1 MAASSGTAA
10 TAKENARR
18 SMPCGHSNRERV
30 MGVTTEESISTLI
43 KSLSGEIRRTLKR
56 PIYIQITQESGEA
69 SIKQIEFLTPEQL
82 AELMHVETR
91 TVYSWVE
98 KAQENGLKFY
108 RAPNTRGV
116 LFEINEVLEWIKKA
130 V

>member
-1 MAASSGTAA
+1 MGAA
-10 TAKENARR
+10 TDENIGA
-18 SMPCGHSNRERV
+18 
-30 MGVTTEESISTLI
+30 LI
-43 KSLSGEIRRTLKR
+43 KLLSGEINRTLKR
-56 PIYIQITQESGEA
+56 PLYIQIAQESGEV
-69 SIKQIEFLTPEQL
+69 SIKQVEFLTPEQL

-91 TVYSWVE
+91 TVYSWIE

-116 LFEINEVLEWIKKA
+116 LFEINEVLEWIRNT

>member
-1 MAASSGTAA
+1 MGAVTDENIGTL
-10 TAKENARR
+10 
-18 SMPCGHSNRERV
+18 V
-30 MGVTTEESISTLI
+30 
-43 KSLSGEIRRTLKR
+43 KSLSSEIKRTLQR
-56 PIYIQITQESGEA
+56 RIYIQIAQEGGEV
-69 SIKQIEFLTPEQL
+69 SIKQVEFLTPEQL

-91 TVYSWVE
+91 TVYSWIE

-116 LFEINEVLEWIKKA
+116 LFEINEVLEWIRNT

>member
-1 MAASSGTAA
+1 MGA
-10 TAKENARR
+10 TPEEN
-18 SMPCGHSNRERV
+18 
-30 MGVTTEESISTLI
+30 ISALV
-43 KSLSGEIRRTLKR
+43 KSLSGEIKRTLKR
-56 PIYIQITQESGEA
+56 PIYIQIAQERGEVN
-69 SIKQIEFLTPEQL
+69 IKQVEFLTPEQL

-91 TVYSWVE
+91 TVYSWIE

-116 LFEINEVLEWIKKA
+116 LFEINEVLEWIRNT

>member
-1 MAASSGTAA
+1 MGAA
-10 TAKENARR
+10 TD
-18 SMPCGHSNRERV
+18 
-30 MGVTTEESISTLI
+30 ESIGALI
-43 KSLSGEIRRTLKR
+43 KSLSGEINRTLTR
-56 PIYIQITQESGEA
+56 PIYILIAQHSGGVN
-69 SIKQIEFLTPEQL
+69 IKQVEFLTPEQL

-91 TVYSWVE
+91 TVYSWIE

-116 LFEINEVLEWIKKA
+116 LFEINEVLEWIRNA

>member
-1 MAASSGTAA
+1 MGAA
-10 TAKENARR
+10 TDENIGA
-18 SMPCGHSNRERV
+18 
-30 MGVTTEESISTLI
+30 LI
-43 KSLSGEIRRTLKR
+43 KSLSGEINRTLTR
-56 PIYIQITQESGEA
+56 PLYIQIAQESGEVR
-69 SIKQIEFLTPEQL
+69 IKQVEFLTPEQL

-91 TVYSWVE
+91 TVYSWIE

-116 LFEINEVLEWIKKA
+116 LFEINEVLEWIRNA

>member
-1 MAASSGTAA
+1 M
-10 TAKENARR
+10 NAEVETTVEKSRVEQLIKLLAQR
-18 SMPCGHSNRERV
+18 RERPV
-30 MGVTTEESISTLI
+30 YL
-43 KSLSGEIRRTLKR
+43 
-56 PIYIQITQESGEA
+56 QIIEGQNGKLECRH
-69 SIKQIEFLTPEQL
+69 IEFLTPEQL

-91 TVYSWVE
+91 TVYSWIE

-116 LFEINEVLEWIKKA
+116 LFEINEVLEWIRNT

>member
-1 MAASSGTAA
+1 MSA
-10 TAKENARR
+10 TMEE
-18 SMPCGHSNRERV
+18 GL
-30 MGVTTEESISTLI
+30 GVLI
-43 KSLSGEIRRTLKR
+43 KSLSGEIKRTLTR
-56 PIYIQITQESGEA
+56 PIYIQIAQESGGVN
-69 SIKQIEFLTPEQL
+69 IKQVEFLTPEQL

-108 RAPNTRGV
+108 RAPSTRGV
-116 LFEINEVLEWIKKA
+116 LFEINEVLEWIRNT

>member
-1 MAASSGTAA
+1 MGAA
-10 TAKENARR
+10 TDENIGA
-18 SMPCGHSNRERV
+18 
-30 MGVTTEESISTLI
+30 LI
-43 KSLSGEIRRTLKR
+43 KSLSSEIQRTLTR
-56 PIYIQITQESGEA
+56 PIYIQIAQESGEV
-69 SIKQIEFLTPEQL
+69 SIKQVEFLTPEQL

-91 TVYSWVE
+91 TVYSWIE

-116 LFEINEVLEWIKKA
+116 LFEINEVLEWIRNA

>member
-1 MAASSGTAA
+1 MSVA
-10 TAKENARR
+10 TD
-18 SMPCGHSNRERV
+18 
-30 MGVTTEESISTLI
+30 ESVGTLI
-43 KSLSGEIRRTLKR
+43 KLLGSEIKRTLAR
-56 PIYIQITQESGEA
+56 PIYIQIAQERGEV
-69 SIKQIEFLTPEQL
+69 SIKQVEFLTPEQL

-91 TVYSWVE
+91 TVYSWIE

-116 LFEINEVLEWIKKA
+116 LFEINEVLEWIRNS